1 MERGCKRQ
9 TSIRVSHQNT
19 SVTLA
24 HGDDIVSKENTSVTL
39 AHGDDRVTKENKD
52 CDNTTRVKIEP
63 EVLNIH
69 IGQPVERDNMAPN
82 SYR

>member
-24 HGDDIVSKENTSVTL
+24 IS
-39 AHGDDRVTKENKD
+39 DDRGTKENKD

-63 EVLNIH
+63 EVLDIYYL
-69 IGQPVERDNMAPN
+69 IQEI
-82 SYR
+82 